1 MKNISAY
8 FTPSTIDEA
17 VRLLRRQPGRG
28 KFIAGGTNLVVEKD
42 PQLDFLVDVRKL
54 GLDYIVEDG
63 DVIRIGAAATIEKI
77 YRSETLQRLAGGIFA
92 QVAACFGS
100 KQIRNM
106 ATIGGNVAEGRSAAD
121 MIPALLVTDAQIAL
135 VGEAERVAPVAEFLR
150 RGGGAFSQKEL
161 IKEFRISKA
170 FERASGA
177 FLKHGKTRED
187 IAVVSVAATVIMQ
200 EGRCE
205 QARLALG
212 AVASTPI
219 RVSEAEAA
227 LTGRIPTPELIEQ
240 AADAVMRAIQPMD
253 NFRASAAFRKE
264 ISRAYVTRAFA
275 SCFKRLSLNNASSGA
290 GDVTTD

>member
-63 DVIRIGAAATIEKI
+63 DVLRIGAAATIEKI

-135 VGEAERVAPVAEFLR
+135 VGETERVAPVTEFLR
-150 RGGGAFSQKEL
+150 RGGAFSQKEL